1 MMTPRRVPNGFTLV
15 EITVAVSITI
25 LVIGMIYGMYTSSQ
39 EAWDIKSAQADMQA
53 RGRRAIADM
62 VRELRQATRTSTQTP
77 SPNLVIPA
85 APNNT
90 QATFYLP
97 KYFNSSLTNATGITN
112 ATGAVQWETGN
123 PIQYLYVPAGSVL
136 RRVDNSTS
144 KNLAINVSDARFT
157 DQGID
162 PTLYSNELKI
172 TFALQ
177 AKTKRQRLMS
187 MNFTGMVKL
196 RN

>member
-1 MMTPRRVPNGFTLV
+1 MTTPRRVLDGFTLL
-15 EITVAVSITI
+15 EMMVAVAITM
-25 LVIGMIYGMYTSSQ
+25 LVIGMIYGMYVASQ
-39 EAWDIKSAQADMQA
+39 ESWNIKSTQADLQA
-53 RGRRAIADM
+53 RGRRAMAHM
-62 VRELRQATRTSTQTP
+62 VRELRQTTRTSTQTP

-97 KYFNSSLTNATGITN
+97 TYFNGSITN
-112 ATGAVQWETGN
+112 ATGAVQWETGD
-123 PIQYLYVPAGSVL
+123 PIQYLFVPAGSVL
-136 RRVDNSTS
+136 RRVDNSTN
-144 KNLAINVSDARFT
+144 KTLALNVSDARFA
-157 DQGID
+157 DQSID
-162 PTLYSNELKI
+162 PTLYGNELKI

>member
-97 KYFNSSLTNATGITN
+97 TYFNGSITN

-157 DQGID
+157 DQSID